1 MEFLIIGETPI
12 IETKLAINGGRIE
25 LYNMA
30 YNNAAVPADK
40 MLSNYFEVSVA
51 GSIYKYKVDIEPN
64 PSNRLYTLNKI
75 LRANRQALID
85 RFGQQYIFLNF
96 TVYTKKSGE
105 NLQLSGNHDGVEY
118 TVNVVNEGLLDA
130 ESEATKEMFIARLFK
145 IVQAKMRF
153 KQVGRSYFD
162 PTRAYSSNG
171 LDIWPG
177 YKTSLKVF
185 NDKYYINIDSVS
197 KVLRKDTAI
206 EAILEIKNS
215 SRHDW
220 ESKVKK
226 ELIGQSVNTKYNKQI
241 YKIDDI
247 DFTQTPRSKFTMED
261 GKDISYVEYYMS
273 KYNMKVTDLDQ
284 PLLIN
289 KPKKGKLKSIF
300 LIPEFC
306 LMTGLSDKQRK
317 DFNFMRDVAKVIKPN
332 PVTRMGNSV
341 ELAELMD
348 KNKKCEELMKEWEIK
363 IVSKP
368 LSLNSKKI
376 DSGNMVMGDGKKFHF
391 EKSKNLDRDSQVE
404 MKETKHIKKL
414 VIFYPSDGRAVLDT
428 FKKTSQQVLGGMRMK
443 VNEIVD
449 VEIKN
454 FRKEDEWIEMS
465 EKHIDQSVQCAIYIL
480 NGPKK
485 AGFNY
490 GVLKRTMLKEL
501 PVPSQMVLAKTLQGK
516 NLISIVYRIWIQINA
531 KLGGVPWGID
541 SLPFSESPTMVV
553 GIGYTNAGKIKK
565 SISFLATVN
574 DSFTRYWSDYK
585 PITDANDEHELLK
598 NFMVAGL
605 KQFDKVN
612 GIHPQRIFVFREGA
626 GGGLKGVNT
635 TVKNE
640 IVSFQKGIAEF
651 CAQKATGGNQSAEAL
666 EKNMHLVLVAVN
678 KNIGSKFYTGGSP
691 TDLGNP
697 TQGTLIDGII
707 TNGDNDFYLI
717 SQKTL
722 QYVALTLGEQPLLPT
737 TTSSTTICPTG
748 KSYRP
753 QK

>member
-1 MEFLIIGETPI
+1 
-12 IETKLAINGGRIE
+12 
-25 LYNMA
+25 MA
-30 YNNAAVPADK
+30 FTNSVVPADK
-40 MLSNYFEVSVA
+40 MLSNYFEVSVS

-64 PSNRLYTLNKI
+64 PPNRLYTLNKI
-75 LRANRQALID
+75 LRTNRQQLID
-85 RFGQQYIFLNF
+85 HFGQQYIFLNF

-105 NLQLSGNHDGVEY
+105 NIQLKGTHDGVEY
-118 TVNVVNEGLLDA
+118 TINVVNEGMLDA

-145 IVQAKMRF
+145 VVQAKMRF

-206 EAILEIKNS
+206 EAILEIKNA

-241 YKIDDI
+241 YKIDDV
-247 DFTQTPRSKFTMED
+247 DFTQSPKSKFVMED
-261 GKDISYVEYYMS
+261 GKDISYIEYYQN
-273 KYNMKVTDLDQ
+273 KYQMQVTDPDQ

-289 KPKKGKLKSIF
+289 KPKKGKLKQIF

-332 PVTRMGNSV
+332 PVTRMNSSV
-341 ELAELMD
+341 ELATLMD
-348 KNKKCEELMKEWEIK
+348 ENKKCEELMKEWEIK

-368 LSLNSKKI
+368 LNLNSKKI
-376 DSGNMVMGDGKKFHF
+376 DSGNMVMGEGKRFHF

-414 VIFYPSDGRAVLDT
+414 VIFYPSDGKGVLET
-428 FKKTSQQVLGGMRMK
+428 FKSTSQQCLGDMRMK
-443 VNEIVD
+443 VGEIVD

-454 FRKEDEWIEMS
+454 FRREDEWIQKS
-465 EKHIDQSVQCAIYIL
+465 EQYIDQSVQCAIYIL

-490 GVLKRTMLKEL
+490 GVLKRTMLKDL
-501 PVPSQMVLAKTLQGK
+501 PVPSQMILAKTLQGK
-516 NLISIVYRIWIQINA
+516 NLRSIVYRIWIQINA

-541 SLPFSESPTMVV
+541 QLPFSENPTMVV
-553 GIGYTNAGKIKK
+553 GIGYTNAGKVKK

-574 DSFTRYWSDYK
+574 DSFTRYWSDFK
-585 PITDANDEHELLK
+585 AITESKDEHELLK
-598 NFMVAGL
+598 DFMLAAL
-605 KQFDKVN
+605 KQFEKVN
-612 GIHPQRIFVFREGA
+612 GIHPARIFVFREGA

-640 IVSFQKGIAEF
+640 IISFQKGITEF
-651 CAQKATGGNQSAEAL
+651 CSFKASNTGKSAEDL

-678 KNIGSKFYTGGSP
+678 KNIGSKFYTGSNP
-691 TDLGNP
+691 NDLGNP
-697 TQGTLIDGII
+697 NQGTVIDGII

-722 QYVALTLGEQPLLPT
+722 Q
-737 TTSSTTICPTG
+737 
-748 KSYRP
+748 
-753 QK
+753 

>member
-1 MEFLIIGETPI
+1 
-12 IETKLAINGGRIE
+12 
-25 LYNMA
+25 MA
-30 YNNAAVPADK
+30 YNNAVVASDK
-40 MLSNYFEVSVA
+40 IVSNYFEVSVA

-64 PSNRLYTLNKI
+64 PSNRLYALNKI

-105 NLQLSGNHDGVEY
+105 NLELEGNHDGVDY
-118 TVNVVNEGLLDA
+118 KVSIVNEGMLDA

-162 PTRAYSSNG
+162 PTRSYSSNG

-241 YKIDDI
+241 YRIDDI
-247 DFTQTPRSKFTMED
+247 DFTQSPKSKFTMED
-261 GKDISYVEYYMS
+261 GKDVSYVDYYKT
-273 KYNMKVTDLDQ
+273 KYNFQVTDMDQ

-332 PVTRMGNSV
+332 PVTRMNSSV
-341 ELAELMD
+341 ELAQLMD
-348 KNKKCEELMKEWEIK
+348 ENKKCEELMKEWEIK
-363 IVSKP
+363 VLAKP
-368 LSLNSKKI
+368 LGLNSKKI
-376 DSGNMVMGDGKKFHF
+376 DSGNMVMGEGKKFHF
-391 EKSKNLDRDSQVE
+391 ERSKNLDRDSQVE
-404 MKETKHIKKL
+404 MKETKNIKKL
-414 VIFYPSDGRAVLDT
+414 VIFFPSDGRKSLEI
-428 FKKTSQQVLGGMRMK
+428 FKQTSQQCLGDMKMK
-443 VNEIVD
+443 VGEIID

-454 FRKEDEWIEMS
+454 FRKEDEWLEMS
-465 EKHIDQSVQCAIYIL
+465 ERYIDQSVQCAIYIL

-490 GVLKRTMLKEL
+490 GVLKRTMLQSL
-501 PVPSQMVLAKTLQGK
+501 PVPSQMILSKTLQGK
-516 NLISIVYRIWIQINA
+516 NLRSIVYRIWIQINA

-541 SLPFSESPTMVV
+541 NLPFSENPTMVI
-553 GIGYTNAGKIKK
+553 GIGYTNAGKVKK

-574 DSFTRYWSDYK
+574 DSFSRYWSDFK
-585 PITDANDEHELLK
+585 MISEASDEHELLK
-598 NFMVAGL
+598 DFIVAAM

-612 GIHPQRIFVFREGA
+612 GIHPSRIFVFREGA

-640 IVSFQKGIAEF
+640 IVSFQKGISEF
-651 CAQKATGGNQSAEAL
+651 CSSKAGTGGSTVEEL
-666 EKNMHLVLVAVN
+666 EKNVHLVLIAVN
-678 KNIGSKFYTGGSP
+678 KNIGSKFYTGSNP
-691 TDLGNP
+691 SDLGNP
-697 TQGTLIDGII
+697 NQGTMIDGVI

-722 QYVALTLGEQPLLPT
+722 Q
-737 TTSSTTICPTG
+737 
-748 KSYRP
+748 
-753 QK
+753 

>member
-1 MEFLIIGETPI
+1 
-12 IETKLAINGGRIE
+12 
-25 LYNMA
+25 MA
-30 YNNAAVPADK
+30 YNNAVVASDK
-40 MLSNYFEVSVA
+40 IVSNYFEVSVA

-64 PSNRLYTLNKI
+64 PSNRLYALNKI

-105 NLQLSGNHDGVEY
+105 NLELEGNHDGVDY
-118 TVNVVNEGLLDA
+118 KVSIVNEGMLDA

-162 PTRAYSSNG
+162 PTRSYSSNG

-241 YKIDDI
+241 YRIDDI
-247 DFTQTPRSKFTMED
+247 DFTQSPKSKFTMED
-261 GKDISYVEYYMS
+261 GKDVSYVDYYKT
-273 KYNMKVTDLDQ
+273 KYNFQVTDMDQ

-332 PVTRMGNSV
+332 PVTRMNSSV
-341 ELAELMD
+341 ELAQLMD
-348 KNKKCEELMKEWEIK
+348 ENKKCEELMKEWEIK
-363 IVSKP
+363 VLAKP
-368 LSLNSKKI
+368 LGLNSKKI
-376 DSGNMVMGDGKKFHF
+376 DSGNMVMGEGKKFHF
-391 EKSKNLDRDSQVE
+391 ERSKNLDRDSQVE
-404 MKETKHIKKL
+404 MLETKHLKKL
-414 VIFYPSDGRAVLDT
+414 IIFYPSDGKKSLEI
-428 FKKTSQQVLGGMRMK
+428 FKQTSQQCLGDMQVK
-443 VNEIVD
+443 VGEIID

-454 FRKEDEWIEMS
+454 FRKEDEWIELS
-465 EKHIDQSVQCAIYIL
+465 DKYIDQSVNFVIYIL

-490 GVLKRTMLKEL
+490 GVLKRLMLQEL
-501 PVPSQMVLAKTLQGK
+501 AS
-516 NLISIVYRIWIQINA
+516 
-531 KLGGVPWGID
+531 
-541 SLPFSESPTMVV
+541 
-553 GIGYTNAGKIKK
+553 
-565 SISFLATVN
+565 
-574 DSFTRYWSDYK
+574 SFTDD
-585 PITDANDEHELLK
+585 PI
-598 NFMVAGL
+598 
-605 KQFDKVN
+605 
-612 GIHPQRIFVFREGA
+612 
-626 GGGLKGVNT
+626 
-635 TVKNE
+635 
-640 IVSFQKGIAEF
+640 
-651 CAQKATGGNQSAEAL
+651 
-666 EKNMHLVLVAVN
+666 
-678 KNIGSKFYTGGSP
+678 
-691 TDLGNP
+691 
-697 TQGTLIDGII
+697 
-707 TNGDNDFYLI
+707 
-717 SQKTL
+717 
-722 QYVALTLGEQPLLPT
+722 
-737 TTSSTTICPTG
+737 
-748 KSYRP
+748 
-753 QK
+753 

>member
-1 MEFLIIGETPI
+1 MSFGKEVVTSENIF
-12 IETKLAINGGRIE
+12 
-25 LYNMA
+25 
-30 YNNAAVPADK
+30 
-40 MLSNYFEVSVA
+40 SNYFEVNMEA
-51 GSIYKYKVDIEPN
+51 AIYKYKVDIEPN
-64 PSNRLYTLNKI
+64 PTNRLYTLNKI

-85 RFGQQYIFLNF
+85 RFGKQYVFLNF

-105 NLQLSGNHDGVEY
+105 NLELTGNHDGVDY
-118 TVNVVNEGLLDA
+118 KVNVVNEGMLDN

-145 IVQAKMRF
+145 VVQAKMRF

-185 NDKYYINIDSVS
+185 NDRYYINIDSVS
-197 KVLRKDTAI
+197 KVLRKDTAL
-206 EAILEIKNS
+206 EAIIEIKNS
-215 SRHDW
+215 SKHDW

-241 YKIDDI
+241 YKIDDV
-247 DFTQTPRSKFTMED
+247 DFSQSPKSKFTMED
-261 GKDISYVEYYMS
+261 GKDVSYIDYYKE
-273 KYNMKVTDLDQ
+273 KYNFQVTDMDQ

-289 KPKKGKLKSIF
+289 KPKKGKLKMIY

-332 PVTRMGNSV
+332 PVSRMKNSV
-341 ELAELMD
+341 ELAELMER
-348 KNKKCEELMKEWEIK
+348 NKTCEEMMKEWEIK
-363 IVSKP
+363 VVSKP
-368 LSLNSKKI
+368 LSINSKKI
-376 DSGNMVMGDGKKFHF
+376 DSGNMVMGEGKKFHF
-391 EKSKNLDRDSQVE
+391 ERSKNLDRDSQVE
-404 MKETKHIKKL
+404 MKESKHIRKMI
-414 VIFYPSDGRAVLDT
+414 IFYPADGKKSLDL
-428 FKKTSQQVLGGMRMK
+428 FKQTSQQCLGDMK
-443 VNEIVD
+443 LKVGEIVD

-465 EKHIDQSVQCAIYIL
+465 ERHIDQSVQLVIYIL

-490 GVLKRTMLKEL
+490 GVLKRTMLKTL
-501 PVPSQMVLAKTLQGK
+501 PVPSQMILSKTLQGK
-516 NLISIVYRIWIQINA
+516 NLRSIVYRIWIQINA
-531 KLGGVPWGID
+531 KLGGVPWGVD
-541 SLPFSESPTMVV
+541 NLPFSDAPTMVV

-574 DSFTRYWSDYK
+574 DSFSRYWSDFK
-585 PITDANDEHELLK
+585 PIGDQNDEHELLK
-598 NFMVAGL
+598 TFLIAAM
-605 KQFDKVN
+605 KQFEKVN
-612 GIHPQRIFVFREGA
+612 GIYPGRIFVFREGA

-640 IVSFQKGIAEF
+640 IISFQKGILEF
-651 CAQKATGGNQSAEAL
+651 CTDKANSGNSGGKSAEDLA
-666 EKNMHLVLVAVN
+666 NGIHLVLVAVN
-678 KNIGSKFYTGGSP
+678 KNIGAKFYTGSSP

-697 TQGTLIDGII
+697 NQGTMIDGVI
-707 TNGDNDFYLI
+707 TNGENDFYLI

-722 QYVALTLGEQPLLPT
+722 Q
-737 TTSSTTICPTG
+737 
-748 KSYRP
+748 
-753 QK
+753 